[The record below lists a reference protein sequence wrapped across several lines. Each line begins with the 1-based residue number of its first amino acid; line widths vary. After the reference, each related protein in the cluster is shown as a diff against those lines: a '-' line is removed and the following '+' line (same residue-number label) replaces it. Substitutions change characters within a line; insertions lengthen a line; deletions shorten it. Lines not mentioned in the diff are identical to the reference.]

1 MEKLESMSRQ
11 IYDTRERIFDDRKRR
26 VTDLKECGRVT
37 LPRPLETNN
46 EALIEIR
53 RGMNEKIYNDYR
65 RETCNKKGEV
75 KGNLSEEETDGL
87 KSLQKRMRDQ
97 EIIIV
102 KTDKS
107 GKMCA
112 MSRDEYLRMGR
123 EHTMRD
129 EKIERKAIIEK
140 EKQLNG
146 HVFFW
151 SKIWGSGD
159 DHNHRDRI
167 IDSKVVTS
175 EQLADM
181 YIM

>member
-1 MEKLESMSRQ
+1 
-11 IYDTRERIFDDRKRR
+11 
-26 VTDLKECGRVT
+26 
-37 LPRPLETNN
+37 
-46 EALIEIR
+46 
-53 RGMNEKIYNDYR
+53 
-65 RETCNKKGEV
+65 
-75 KGNLSEEETDGL
+75 
-87 KSLQKRMRDQ
+87 MRDQ

-129 EKIERKAIIEK
+129 EKIERKAIIER
-140 EKQLNG
+140 EKQLKG

-181 YIM
+181 YIMYKDHKAGKK